1 MDNINKVFK
10 MTKFKDKGNHR
21 EYVMEDLYK
30 SFLEVY
36 DIESYGENEVY
47 DNEEIEDENYEL
59 FDNDILKYF
68 QYSSIHR
75 QFGIVI
81 V

>member
-1 MDNINKVFK
+1 MDNIDKVFEI
-10 MTKFKDKGNHR
+10 TKFKDKENHR

-36 DIESYGENEVY
+36 DIQSYSGNGVY
-47 DNEEIEDENYEL
+47 DMGDKDDSYEL
-59 FDNDILKYF
+59 FDQDILRFF
-68 QYSSIHR
+68 QYTSIHKE
-75 QFGIVI
+75 FGIEV

>member
-1 MDNINKVFK
+1 MDNINKVFEK
-10 MTKFKDKGNHR
+10 TKFKDKGNHR

-36 DIESYGENEVY
+36 DIESYSGNGVY
-47 DNEEIEDENYEL
+47 DMGGNDDAFEL

-68 QYSSIHR
+68 QYTSIHKE
-75 QFGIVI
+75 FGIEV

>member
-1 MDNINKVFK
+1 MDNINKVFEI
-10 MTKFKDKGNHR
+10 TKFKDNGNHR

-36 DIESYGENEVY
+36 DMGDNDDSYEV
-47 DNEEIEDENYEL
+47 

-68 QYSSIHR
+68 QYSSIHKE
-75 QFGIVI
+75 FGIEVL
-81 V
+81 